1 MQANLTLSYMKDDSG
16 GFAADTNPEAAV
28 RGHDLEGATHTA
40 GGLAQPVSYG
50 IMVSHTWE

>member
-1 MQANLTLSYMKDDSG
+1 MKDDSG